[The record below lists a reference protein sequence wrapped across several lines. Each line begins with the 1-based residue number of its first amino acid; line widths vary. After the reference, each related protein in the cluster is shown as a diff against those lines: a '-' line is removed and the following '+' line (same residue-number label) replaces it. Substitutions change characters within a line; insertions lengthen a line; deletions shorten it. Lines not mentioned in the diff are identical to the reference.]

1 MKKVIVF
8 TGAGISAES
17 GIKTFRD
24 SDGLWE
30 EYNIMDVATP
40 EAWTKSPELVL
51 EFYNKR
57 KAQVKGAMPN
67 LAHNLVAELE
77 DNFKVRVITQNIDD
91 LHERAGSTDVLH
103 LHGIVT
109 QARSSVDENLIYDVG
124 FNDINLGDKCE
135 LGFQLRPHI
144 VWFGEDVPNMNK
156 AYELVSD
163 ADILIIIGTSLNVHP
178 AAGLINDAPT
188 KSKKYLID
196 PNEIRVPDTDNLIM
210 IKEKATTGMQQL
222 ITKLKAST
230 IKS

>member
-77 DNFKVRVITQNIDD
+77 DNFEVRVITQNIDD

-124 FNDINLGDKCE
+124 FNNINLGDKCE

-210 IKEKATTGMQQL
+210 IKEKATIGMQQL
-222 ITKLKAST
+222 VKELLN
-230 IKS
+230 

>member
-40 EAWTKSPELVL
+40 EAWTKAPELVL

-57 KAQVKGAMPN
+57 KAQVKGAVPN
-67 LAHNLVAELE
+67 LAHNLVADLE
-77 DNFKVRVITQNIDD
+77 DNFEVRVITQNIDD

-196 PNEIRVPDTDNLIM
+196 PNEIRVPDADNLIM

-222 ITKLKAST
+222 VKELKASK

>member
-1 MKKVIVF
+1 MRKLVVF

-77 DNFKVRVITQNIDD
+77 DNFEVRVITQNIDD

-124 FNDINLGDKCE
+124 FNAINLGDKCE

-144 VWFGEDVPNMNK
+144 VWFGEDVPNMNR

-222 ITKLKAST
+222 VKLLN
-230 IKS
+230 

>member
-40 EAWTKSPELVL
+40 EAWTKEPELVL

-57 KAQVKGAMPN
+57 KAQVKGAVPN
-67 LAHNLVAELE
+67 LAHNLVADLE
-77 DNFKVRVITQNIDD
+77 DNFEVRVITQNIDD

-196 PNEIRVPDTDNLIM
+196 PNEIRVPDADNLIM

-222 ITKLKAST
+222 VKELKASK

>member
-77 DNFKVRVITQNIDD
+77 DSFKVRVITQNIDD

-196 PNEIRVPDTDNLIM
+196 PNEIRVPDADNLIM
-210 IKEKATTGMQQL
+210 IKEKATIGMQQL
-222 ITKLKAST
+222 VKELLN
-230 IKS
+230 

>member
-24 SDGLWE
+24 SDWLWE

-77 DNFKVRVITQNIDD
+77 DNFEVRVITQNIDD

-124 FNDINLGDKCE
+124 FNNINLGDKCE

-196 PNEIRVPDTDNLIM
+196 PNEIRVTDTDNLIM

>member
-77 DNFKVRVITQNIDD
+77 DSFKVRVITQNIDD

-210 IKEKATTGMQQL
+210 IKEKATIGMQQL
-222 ITKLKAST
+222 VKELLN
-230 IKS
+230 

>member
-40 EAWTKSPELVL
+40 EAWTKAPELVL

-57 KAQVKGAMPN
+57 KAQVKGAVPN
-67 LAHNLVAELE
+67 LAHKLVAELE
-77 DNFKVRVITQNIDD
+77 NNFEVSVITQNIDD

-109 QARSSVDENLIYDVG
+109 QARSSVDDKLIYNVG
-124 FNDINLGDKCE
+124 FNEINVGDKCE
-135 LGFQLRPHI
+135 SGFQLRPHI

-156 AYELVSD
+156 AYELVSA
-163 ADILIIIGTSLNVHP
+163 ADIFIIIGTSLNVHP

-188 KSKKYLID
+188 HSKKYLID
-196 PNEIRVPDTDNLIM
+196 PNAIRVTAIKNLTTIS
-210 IKEKATTGMQQL
+210 EKATTGMQRL
-222 ITKLKAST
+222 IKVLEN
-230 IKS
+230 

>member
-1 MKKVIVF
+1 MLYLIKMRKLVVF

-77 DNFKVRVITQNIDD
+77 DNFEVRVITQNIDD

-124 FNDINLGDKCE
+124 FNAINLGDKCE

-222 ITKLKAST
+222 VKLLN
-230 IKS
+230 

>member
-1 MKKVIVF
+1 MKISVL

-77 DNFKVRVITQNIDD
+77 DNFEVRVITQNIDD

-124 FNDINLGDKCE
+124 
-135 LGFQLRPHI
+135 
-144 VWFGEDVPNMNK
+144 
-156 AYELVSD
+156 
-163 ADILIIIGTSLNVHP
+163 
-178 AAGLINDAPT
+178 
-188 KSKKYLID
+188 
-196 PNEIRVPDTDNLIM
+196 
-210 IKEKATTGMQQL
+210 
-222 ITKLKAST
+222 
-230 IKS
+230 

>member
-1 MKKVIVF
+1 MLYLIKMRKLVVF

-77 DNFKVRVITQNIDD
+77 DNFEVRVITQNIDD

-124 FNDINLGDKCE
+124 FNAINLGDKCE

-178 AAGLINDAPT
+178 AAGLINDAPS

-222 ITKLKAST
+222 VKLLN
-230 IKS
+230 

>member
-77 DNFKVRVITQNIDD
+77 DNFEVRVITQNIDD

>member
-30 EYNIMDVATP
+30 EYKIMDVATP

-222 ITKLKAST
+222 VKLLN
-230 IKS
+230 

>member
-178 AAGLINDAPT
+178 AAGLINDATT

-210 IKEKATTGMQQL
+210 IKEKATIGMQQL

>member
-1 MKKVIVF
+1 MLYLIKMRKLVVF

-77 DNFKVRVITQNIDD
+77 DNFEVRVITQNIDD

-124 FNDINLGDKCE
+124 FNAINLGDKCE

-144 VWFGEDVPNMNK
+144 VWFGEDVPNMNR

-222 ITKLKAST
+222 VKLLN
-230 IKS
+230 

>member
-1 MKKVIVF
+1 MRKLVVF

-77 DNFKVRVITQNIDD
+77 DNFEVRVITQNIDD

-124 FNDINLGDKCE
+124 FNAINLGDKCE

-222 ITKLKAST
+222 VKLLN
-230 IKS
+230 

>member
-77 DNFKVRVITQNIDD
+77 DSFKVRVITQNIDD

-178 AAGLINDAPT
+178 AAGLINDATT

-196 PNEIRVPDTDNLIM
+196 PNEIRVPDAVNLIM
-210 IKEKATTGMQQL
+210 IKEKATIGMQQL
-222 ITKLKAST
+222 VKELLN
-230 IKS
+230 